1 MERLIYLFLFF
12 CLFKANAQAFDYGI
26 GFNYKLFLQLG
37 KNQTVRVG
45 SEKLYQN
52 NFKEQRK
59 LYDNVNKNLV
69 QVIVVHDH
77 IYKQLSNVHSA
88 LKQGKKLEYFY
99 QYIGKISK
107 NTKKM
112 LVLSKKNPQYAILFT
127 KTYNQLLK
135 EGTTLIQEVN
145 NTILKEGN
153 DFLIDPYDR
162 EIIIEKM
169 LDKARMINGYL
180 LLLINKLEIA
190 NKIAYIKQIPILKNY
205 YSLDKTIVEHIINQ
219 WKNIKL

>member
-1 MERLIYLFLFF
+1 MKRLIYLFLFF
-12 CLFKANAQAFDYGI
+12 CLFKANGQAFDYGV

-45 SEKLYQN
+45 SEKLFQK
-52 NFKEQRK
+52 NFKEQRE
-59 LYDNVNKNLV
+59 LYDKVNKNLV

-99 QYIGKISK
+99 KYIGKIHK

-112 LVLSKKNPQYAILFT
+112 LVLSRKNPQYAILFT
-127 KTYNQLLK
+127 KTYNALLK
-135 EGTTLIQEVN
+135 QGTELFSEVN
-145 NTILKEGN
+145 NAILKEGN

-162 EIIIEKM
+162 EILIEKM
-169 LDKARMINGYL
+169 LDKARLINGYML
-180 LLLINKLEIA
+180 YLITRLEEVVH
-190 NKIAYIKQIPILKNY
+190 IAYLKQIPILKDWI
-205 YSLDKTIVEHIINQ
+205 SLDNAIVEDIM
-219 WKNIKL
+219 WKWKILKQ